1 MLPPVGDQYQ
11 IPICSFD
18 EVADH
23 KGGYLAVRRS
33 DKQLIL
39 RDTGQIPPSNMQYFT
54 DEKRHPY
61 FHANNLWF
69 NIEDLRDL
77 LQKTAG
83 VLRLPLIR
91 H

>member
-1 MLPPVGDQYQ
+1 MREALPDACQVVLPPIRHKHG
-11 IPICSFD
+11 IPIRCFD

-23 KGGYLAVRRS
+23 KGGHLAVRRS

-39 RDTGQIPPSNMQYFT
+39 RDTGQTPLSDMQYFM

-61 FHANNLWF
+61 FHTNNLWF

-77 LQKTAG
+77 L
-83 VLRLPLIR
+83 
-91 H
+91 